1 MEKSRRRIL
10 VAEDDRKIAAV
21 LADYLQAEGYAAT
34 IVGDGLAAVN
44 SIQAQAPAAV
54 LLDLSLPQ
62 LDGVEV
68 CRRVRTFSA
77 VPIIMVTARVDEVE
91 RLLGLSIGADD
102 YICKPFSPKEVM
114 ARLNAL
120 LRRAEG
126 RLEAATREAW
136 RIDAEGMSIAFGGQA
151 LNLTPIE
158 FRLLRSFLDQ
168 PGRVFARDQ
177 LLDRLHEDY
186 REVSDRAIDSHI
198 KNLRKKITAVGGD
211 PEAIESIYGVGYRY
225 SPKQRQGA

>member
-1 MEKSRRRIL
+1 MEKPERRIL

-21 LADYLQAEGYAAT
+21 LADYLKLEGFAAI
-34 IVGDGLAAVN
+34 IVSDGLAAVDAVKE
-44 SIQAQAPAAV
+44 QTPAAV
-54 LLDLSLPQ
+54 LLDLSLPL
-62 LDGVEV
+62 LDGIEV
-68 CRRVRTFSA
+68 CRRLRTFSA

-126 RLEAATREAW
+126 KFEIANHESW
-136 RIDAEGMSIAFGGQA
+136 NVDAEGMRISHEGEA
-151 LNLTPIE
+151 LSLTPIE
-158 FRLLRSFLDQ
+158 FRLLRSFLEQ
-168 PGRVFARDQ
+168 PDRVFARNQ
-177 LLDRLHEDY
+177 LLDKLHEDF

-198 KNLRKKITAVGGD
+198 KNVRKKIAAAGAD
-211 PEAIESIYGVGYRY
+211 PDSIASIYGVGYRY
-225 SPKQRQGA
+225 SPKQG

>member
-1 MEKSRRRIL
+1 MEKPERRIL
-10 VAEDDRKIAAV
+10 IAEDDRKIAAV
-21 LADYLQAEGYAAT
+21 LADYLRSEGYAPT
-34 IVGDGLAAVN
+34 IVSDGLAAVT
-44 SIQAQAPAAV
+44 SVREQSPAAM
-54 LLDLSLPQ
+54 LLDLGLPQ

-68 CRRVRTFSA
+68 CRSVRTFSA
-77 VPIIMVTARVDEVE
+77 IPIIMITARVDEVE

-126 RLEAATREAW
+126 KLEIASRESW
-136 RIDAEGMSIAFGGQA
+136 SVDAEGMSIAYEGEA
-151 LNLTPIE
+151 LSLTPIE

-177 LLDRLHEDY
+177 LLDKMHEDF

-198 KNLRKKITAVGGD
+198 KNVRKKIAAVGAD
-211 PEAIESIYGVGYRY
+211 PDSIASIYGVGYRY
-225 SPKQRQGA
+225 TPKQR

>member
-1 MEKSRRRIL
+1 MEKPKRRIL
-10 VAEDDRKIAAV
+10 IAEDDRKIAAV
-21 LADYLQAEGYAAT
+21 LADYLHAEGYAPT
-34 IVGDGLAAVN
+34 VVSNGLAAV
-44 SIQAQAPAAV
+44 SSVREQSPAAM

-68 CRRVRTFSA
+68 CRTVRTFSA
-77 VPIIMVTARVDEVE
+77 IPIIMITARVDEVE

-126 RLEAATREAW
+126 RLEIVSRESW
-136 RIDAEGMSIAFGGQA
+136 SIDAEEMSIAYEGEFLA
-151 LNLTPIE
+151 LTPIE

-177 LLDRLHEDY
+177 LLDKLHEDY

-198 KNLRKKITAVGGD
+198 KNVRKKIAAVGAD
-211 PEAIESIYGVGYRY
+211 PDSIASIYGVGYRY
-225 SPKQRQGA
+225 TPEKR

>member
-1 MEKSRRRIL
+1 MEKPQRRIL

-21 LADYLQAEGYAAT
+21 LTDYLHAEGYEVT
-34 IVGDGLAAVN
+34 IVGDGLAAVG
-44 SIQAQAPAAV
+44 SVQAQAPAAV

-77 VPIIMVTARVDEVE
+77 VPIIMITARVDEVE

-126 RLEAATREAW
+126 RLEVAVRESW
-136 RIDAEGMSIAFGGQA
+136 RIDAEGMGIAYDGKA
-151 LNLTPIE
+151 LALTPIE
-158 FRLLRSFLDQ
+158 FRLLRTFLDQ

-177 LLDRLHEDY
+177 LLDKLHEDY

-198 KNLRKKITAVGGD
+198 KNVRKKIAAVGAD
-211 PEAIESIYGVGYRY
+211 PDSIASIYGIGYRY
-225 SPKQRQGA
+225 TPKQR

>member
-1 MEKSRRRIL
+1 MEKPQRRIL

-21 LADYLQAEGYAAT
+21 LADYLHAEGYEVT
-34 IVGDGLAAVN
+34 IVGDGLAAVG
-44 SIQAQAPAAV
+44 SVQAQAPAAV

-77 VPIIMVTARVDEVE
+77 VPIIMITARVDEVE

-126 RLEAATREAW
+126 RLEVAVRESW
-136 RIDAEGMSIAFGGQA
+136 RIDAEGMGIAYDGKA
-151 LNLTPIE
+151 LALTPIE
-158 FRLLRSFLDQ
+158 FRLLRTFLDQ

-177 LLDRLHEDY
+177 LLDKLHEDY

-198 KNLRKKITAVGGD
+198 KNVRKKIAAVGAD
-211 PEAIESIYGVGYRY
+211 PDSIASIYGIGYRY
-225 SPKQRQGA
+225 TPKQR

>member
-1 MEKSRRRIL
+1 MEKPQRRIL

-21 LADYLQAEGYAAT
+21 LADYLHAEGYEVT
-34 IVGDGLAAVN
+34 IVGDGLAAVG
-44 SIQAQAPAAV
+44 SVQAQAPAAV

-126 RLEAATREAW
+126 RLEVAVRESW
-136 RIDAEGMSIAFGGQA
+136 RIDAEGMGIAYDGKA
-151 LNLTPIE
+151 LALTPIE
-158 FRLLRSFLDQ
+158 FRLLRTFLDQ

-177 LLDRLHEDY
+177 LLDKLHEDY

-198 KNLRKKITAVGGD
+198 KNVRKKIAAVGAD
-211 PEAIESIYGVGYRY
+211 PDSIASIYGIGYRY
-225 SPKQRQGA
+225 TPKQR

>member
-1 MEKSRRRIL
+1 MEKPERRIL

-21 LADYLQAEGYAAT
+21 LADYLKAEDYEVT
-34 IVGDGLAAVN
+34 LVSDGLSAV
-44 SIQAQAPAAV
+44 SSVQEQEPAAV

-68 CRRVRTFSA
+68 CRKLRTFSA
-77 VPIIMVTARVDEVE
+77 VPIIMITARVDEVE

-126 RLEAATREAW
+126 RLEIASSDPWSVDADGMNIAYEGEAL
-136 RIDAEGMSIAFGGQA
+136 S
-151 LNLTPIE
+151 LTPIE

-177 LLDRLHEDY
+177 LLDKLHEDY

-198 KNLRKKITAVGGD
+198 KNVRKKIAAVGAD
-211 PEAIESIYGVGYRY
+211 PDSIASIYGVGYRY
-225 SPKQRQGA
+225 TLKQR